1 MDSNL
6 EVSMMKQRIVSLL
19 ILLVLALSLTLT
31 ASAET
36 TTFAFDKTTVQLFE
50 GGNPCHRTHTQ
61 RRRSRR

>member
-31 ASAET
+31 ASAEA
-36 TTFAFDKTTVQLFE
+36 TTFAFDKTTVKLFDGE
-50 GGNPCHRTHTQ
+50 TLVL
-61 RRRSRR
+61 